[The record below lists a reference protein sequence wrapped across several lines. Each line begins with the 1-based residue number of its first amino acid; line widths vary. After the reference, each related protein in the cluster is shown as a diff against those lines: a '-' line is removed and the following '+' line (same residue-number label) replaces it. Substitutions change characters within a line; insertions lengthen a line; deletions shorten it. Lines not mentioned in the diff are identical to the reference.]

1 MCITSE
7 NLTYKIP
14 ENISFDVAAA
24 ILMSYLTSDFAL
36 HRRAGI
42 KEGDFVLVN
51 AAAGGVGLAAVQ
63 LAQLAGARV
72 IAAVG
77 SEEKKELVQKY
88 NPELVINYR
97 EENLKEVIEENYGKR
112 PIDIFYDP
120 VGGEPYEQGIR
131 LLGSEGKALI
141 VGFAS
146 GNIPSQLLS
155 YVLVKNISIIGVFM
169 IDFEFIGGEYL
180 RERMS
185 LLFDLYNEKK
195 IEPVYETIKFDQI
208 VEYLELIASRKT
220 VGRIVAIQ

>member
-72 IAAVG
+72 IAAVR
-77 SEEKKELVQKY
+77 SQEKIELVQKY
-88 NPELVINYR
+88 NAELVIIYR
-97 EENLKEVIEENYGKR
+97 EENLKEVIEENIQDVNK
-112 PIDIFYDP
+112 DC
-120 VGGEPYEQGIR
+120 
-131 LLGSEGKALI
+131 LLYKS
-141 VGFAS
+141 
-146 GNIPSQLLS
+146 PSPRDATVS
-155 YVLVKNISIIGVFM
+155 
-169 IDFEFIGGEYL
+169 
-180 RERMS
+180 RMPS
-185 LLFDLYNEKK
+185 S
-195 IEPVYETIKFDQI
+195 
-208 VEYLELIASRKT
+208 A
-220 VGRIVAIQ
+220 